1 MTTTAMTTTAA
12 APPSTATGPTLRSG
26 ARTARGPV
34 LVVLA
39 LVVASVVVGV
49 LSLRPTGELDPDA
62 YDPAGSRA
70 VAELLRAGG
79 VPVDKVGTVA
89 QVLAGD
95 GPGTLVVLPAPQAL
109 AQVELEQ
116 LGGVEG
122 YLLVVEPD
130 DASLEALDL
139 PVEVAGLVDVDAR
152 RPACDF
158 PPAARAG
165 SADVGGSTYDPE
177 GTQAIGCYG
186 VRGDASLL
194 VLPEERAVVLGT
206 GTPLTNDRLD
216 DEGNAALVLGIL
228 GAAEQVLWLVPDPGR
243 EVPSGE
249 QRPLSELMP
258 SWLLVG
264 LLQLAV
270 AVVLLA
276 LWRAR
281 RLGRVIEEPLPVV
294 VRAAEAVEG
303 RGRLYRAAG
312 ARGPAAEALRSGVRE
327 RAAARLGL
335 PPNDRLAL
343 VGGAASR
350 AGRDPAEVDGLLYG
364 APPSDDAALVRL
376 ADALR
381 TLEREL
387 TRPPQDPPP
396 GRGADR
402 P

>member
-1 MTTTAMTTTAA
+1 
-12 APPSTATGPTLRSG
+12 
-26 ARTARGPV
+26 
-34 LVVLA
+34 
-39 LVVASVVVGV
+39 
-49 LSLRPTGELDPDA
+49 
-62 YDPAGSRA
+62 
-70 VAELLRAGG
+70 
-79 VPVDKVGTVA
+79 
-89 QVLAGD
+89 
-95 GPGTLVVLPAPQAL
+95 
-109 AQVELEQ
+109 
-116 LGGVEG
+116 
-122 YLLVVEPD
+122 
-130 DASLEALDL
+130 
-139 PVEVAGLVDVDAR
+139 VAGLVDVDAR

-228 GAAEQVLWLVPDPGR
+228 GGAEQVLWLVPDPGR

-281 RLGRVIEEPLPVV
+281 RLGRVVEEPLPVV

-335 PPNDRLAL
+335 PPNDRPRPRRRCRGPRRSRPGRGRRAPVRCAT
-343 VGGAASR
+343 VGRRRPR
-350 AGRDPAEVDGLLYG
+350 APRRRPAH
-364 APPSDDAALVRL
+364 ARARA
-376 ADALR
+376 
-381 TLEREL
+381 
-387 TRPPQDPPP
+387 DPPP
-396 GRGADR
+396 AGPTARTRSRPAMTADAGTGGEAAQPGRRRVGSRSLTATAAKAVAPRARKSAGVPDAAPASAPRAAPPAPSR
-402 P
+402 PRTPAPSLVALRQEVAKAVIGQDAVVTGLVVALLCRGTCCSRACPARPRRCWCARSPRRCRWTPSGCSSRPT

>member
-1 MTTTAMTTTAA
+1 MTLTAS
-12 APPSTATGPTLRSG
+12 PPSTATGPTLRSG

-39 LVVASVVVGV
+39 LVAASVVVGV
-49 LSLRPTGELDPDA
+49 LSLRPTGSLDPEA

-70 VAELLRAGG
+70 VAELLREGG
-79 VPVDKVGTVA
+79 VPVEKVGTVE
-89 QVLAGD
+89 QVLADD
-95 GPGTLVVLPAPQAL
+95 GAGTLVVLPAPQGL
-109 AQVELEQ
+109 AAAELEQ
-116 LGGVEG
+116 LADVEG
-122 YLLVVEPD
+122 TLLVVGPD
-130 DASLEALDL
+130 DASLEALEL
-139 PVEVAGLVDVDAR
+139 PVEVAGEVDVDGR

-158 PPAARAG
+158 PPAGRAG
-165 SADVGGSTYDPE
+165 EADLGGSTYDPDGVE
-177 GTQAIGCYG
+177 AVGCYG

-194 VLPEERAVVLGT
+194 VLPEERVLVLGT
-206 GTPLTNDRLD
+206 GAPLTNDRLD
-216 DEGNAALVLGIL
+216 DRGNAALALGML
-228 GAAEQVLWLVPDPGR
+228 GGAEQVLWLVPDTGR
-243 EVPSGE
+243 DVPSGE

-258 SWLLVG
+258 SWLLLG

-281 RLGRVIEEPLPVV
+281 RLGRVVEEPLPVV

-335 PPNDRLAL
+335 PPNDRSAL
-343 VGGAASR
+343 VSGAAAR

-364 APPSDDAALVRL
+364 APPSDDAALVHL
-376 ADALR
+376 AGALR

-387 TRPPQDPPP
+387 SRPPQNRPSE
-396 GRGADR
+396 RGADR
-402 P
+402 HDP